1 MSWEPWKL
9 NRLRHHGRVMAQA
22 LLLWL
27 VVYVGLFALAGFLIF
42 IIRGFSG
49 RDWSYRS
56 VLRASSGLAFV
67 ISAVLWLA
75 IMFAG

>member
-1 MSWEPWKL
+1 MDWEPREL
-9 NRLRHHGRVMAQA
+9 DRLRHHGPVMAQA

-49 RDWSYRS
+49 REWSYRS
-56 VLRASSGLAFV
+56 VLRASSSLAFV
-67 ISAVLWLA
+67 LSAVLWLA
-75 IMFAG
+75 IVFTG